1 MNFGHVSFVKKS
13 YIKATNAK
21 NSILMSED
29 EKLAAAKIPHVQKAL
44 GRIMISGMAVSAR
57 KSQPVGLMGI
67 DVTKETGADNAF
79 LNHIKAGE
87 LPRSNTESSV
97 IIGKSLLRKLGLKMG
112 QKLVIQFTDKNG
124 DIQSELLWITSVFST
139 GSETIDSSQIM
150 IPIQTLQKYLRYQNN
165 EYSFLALIL
174 QDQNQLP
181 TCRERLK
188 EIMSTNKTGTVLD
201 WTKTQVSLKTFVYM
215 KQQSGYAFIM
225 ILALIVSLGNL
236 NTILMSVM
244 ERRREFGM
252 MMALGMKPIQIMLTV
267 IFEAIATS
275 MIGVIF
281 GSLLG
286 LATNFY
292 FQQVGIDMGA
302 AYKGADVAN
311 SLFDPIIRSRLYLSD
326 FVVTASFFILLSVL
340 VSIYPALKIRN
351 LNPIDVMTK

>member
-1 MNFGHVSFVKKS
+1 
-13 YIKATNAK
+13 
-21 NSILMSED
+21 
-29 EKLAAAKIPHVQKAL
+29 
-44 GRIMISGMAVSAR
+44 
-57 KSQPVGLMGI
+57 
-67 DVTKETGADNAF
+67 
-79 LNHIKAGE
+79 
-87 LPRSNTESSV
+87 
-97 IIGKSLLRKLGLKMG
+97 
-112 QKLVIQFTDKNG
+112 
-124 DIQSELLWITSVFST
+124 
-139 GSETIDSSQIM
+139 M
-150 IPIQTLQKYLRYQNN
+150 IPIQTLQNIFDIKTMSTLFGTDTPGSESVTYM
-165 EYSFLALIL
+165 S
-174 QDQNQLP
+174 
-181 TCRERLK
+181 REIK

-225 ILALIVSLGNL
+225 ILALIVSLGNF

-302 AYKGADVAN
+302 AYKGVDVAN
-311 SLFDPIIRSRLYLSD
+311 FLFDPIIRSRLYLSD
-326 FVVTASFFILLSVL
+326 FVVTASFLYCYQS
-340 VSIYPALKIRN
+340 
-351 LNPIDVMTK
+351 

>member
-1 MNFGHVSFVKKS
+1 METFNRS
-13 YIKATNAK
+13 Y
-21 NSILMSED
+21 S
-29 EKLAAAKIPHVQKAL
+29 
-44 GRIMISGMAVSAR
+44 
-57 KSQPVGLMGI
+57 
-67 DVTKETGADNAF
+67 
-79 LNHIKAGE
+79 
-87 LPRSNTESSV
+87 
-97 IIGKSLLRKLGLKMG
+97 
-112 QKLVIQFTDKNG
+112 
-124 DIQSELLWITSVFST
+124 WITSVFST

-292 FQQVGIDMGA
+292 FQQVG
-302 AYKGADVAN
+302 N
-311 SLFDPIIRSRLYLSD
+311 
-326 FVVTASFFILLSVL
+326 
-340 VSIYPALKIRN
+340 
-351 LNPIDVMTK
+351 